1 MRVALLEASH
11 WHAHLYLDAL
21 QRSGV
26 EIVGVSD
33 REGVKGAAQ
42 IAQRFG
48 CPLYSSYLEL
58 LERTQF
64 DFAFA
69 FGRHVEMPAIGHA
82 LIDRGIPFV
91 MEKPCGTS
99 AAAVAELRARAEAA
113 KLYVAVPFILRLGEI
128 GRAHV

>member
-1 MRVALLEASH
+1 MAGNTTMRVALLEASH
-11 WHAHLYLDAL
+11 WHTHLYLDAL
-21 QRSGV
+21 QRSSV

-33 REGVKGAAQ
+33 REMVEGAVQ
-42 IAQRFG
+42 IARRFG

-58 LERTQF
+58 LERTPL

-99 AAAVAELRARAEAA
+99 AAAVAGLRTRAE
-113 KLYVAVPFILRLGEI
+113 
-128 GRAHV
+128 